1 MGCVCS
7 IARQI
12 GADVDIKKDQEIKVN
27 LKNNQIINSN
37 QNHNNQKEDIIVET
51 KIPDEISPDKNNK
64 LKKIDEKEK
73 KDEIKEEDE
82 KIEKNET
89 GILSKNHFN
98 QRVFEL
104 INQIRLNPPGY
115 SKTILDNIENIIL
128 ETHRIVNKKTG
139 IAENKQIYVF
149 KKKVK
154 VNLNRGEECF
164 REVADI
170 LKSTPPMEKLK
181 FSNNIVIPLPNN
193 EEDIINS
200 TFIKNKANEVR
211 KNSNINVYF
220 KEYIKNPEIAVLLMI
235 VDDTEVMNGK
245 KRECILNPN
254 FKYIGINSKFIGKNF
269 IAHFSF
275 SK

>member
-1 MGCVCS
+1 MGCICS
-7 IARQI
+7 MARQI

-27 LKNNQIINSN
+27 LKNNQIINQN
-37 QNHNNQKEDIIVET
+37 QNHNQKEDIIIET
-51 KIPDEISPDKNNK
+51 KIPDEISQDKNIK
-64 LKKIDEKEK
+64 LKKIEENEK

-128 ETHRIVNKKTG
+128 ETHKIVNKKSG
-139 IAENKQIYVF
+139 VIENKQTYVF

-154 VNLNRGEECF
+154 VNLNRGEERF

-181 FSNNIVIPLPNN
+181 FSNNIVIP
-193 EEDIINS
+193 
-200 TFIKNKANEVR
+200 
-211 KNSNINVYF
+211 
-220 KEYIKNPEIAVLLMI
+220 
-235 VDDTEVMNGK
+235 
-245 KRECILNPN
+245 
-254 FKYIGINSKFIGKNF
+254 
-269 IAHFSF
+269 
-275 SK
+275 